1 MLRLVILSVLGPLAV
16 LAGESVDM
24 NMMHKLNKYNLLAN
38 CYGHEQMTEW
48 SLKQY
53 KAVEFCKSIQSPMF
67 SGPAAG
73 IKPFPAINAEQ
84 INALRGL
91 LNNPAL
97 SSLLGGAG
105 NAQQNQRWEQVW
117 GQFLNRNKR
126 AAEGLLEVTEEDKEE
141 FMQDMMDFKES
152 MMTKLANLSCV
163 LTQMEMLDGAGEINM
178 DFFSYDS
185 FSKIMSKSP
194 AGQDSGFVRKM
205 SDSFSDCYD
214 ISRAWPQKSLDRH
227 PLTKK
232 HGRHMIFFEC
242 SKKAEMMNCVKFQ
255 MHQYIEMYYGQ
266 HDDKE
271 MEKMDMP
278 GDKYD
283 KAMMAVKVM
292 MHAATPEEK
301 FVDDFFWGKNK
312 M

>member
-1 MLRLVILSVLGPLAV
+1 MSVLGSLAY
-16 LAGESVDM
+16 AGDSVDM

-38 CYGHEQMTEW
+38 CFGSEMMAEW

-53 KAVEFCKSIQSPMF
+53 KAMEFCQSIQSPMF
-67 SGPAAG
+67 SGPASG
-73 IKPFPAINAEQ
+73 LKPFPEINIEQ

-91 LNNPAL
+91 LSNPAL
-97 SSLLGGAG
+97 SSLLGSA
-105 NAQQNQRWEQVW
+105 NTKQNQRWEEVW

-126 AAEGLLEVTEEDKEE
+126 AAEGGLLEVTEEDREE
-141 FMQDMMDFKES
+141 FMMDMADFKES
-152 MMTKLANLSCV
+152 MMAKMSNLSCV
-163 LTQMEMLDGAGEINM
+163 LTQLEMLDGAGEINM
-178 DFFSYDS
+178 DHFSYET
-185 FSKIMSKSP
+185 MSQQMGNTP
-194 AGQDSGFVRKM
+194 AGKDSLFVRKM
-205 SDSFSDCYD
+205 ADSFSDCHD

-242 SKKAEMMNCVKFQ
+242 SKKAKVMNCVKFQ
-255 MHQYIEMYYGQ
+255 MHQYLETFYGA
-266 HDDKE
+266 HEDKD
-271 MEKMDMP
+271 MAHMSMP

-292 MHAATPEEK
+292 METASPEEK
-301 FVDDFFWGKNK
+301 FVDNFFWGKSK